1 MISSTSSEPLSHP
14 ATAGAPVRLDG
25 SFGEGGGQIL
35 RTSLALSALT
45 GKPLRLEKIRAGR
58 EKPGLKRQHLTAVKA
73 AASVCGARVEGAE
86 LGSMALAF
94 DPGAIRGGSFRFDV
108 GSAGSAILVAQ
119 TVLPVLLRAPE
130 PSEVE
135 ITGGTHVSWA
145 PCWEFFA
152 ESYLP
157 QVRAM
162 GARIEREAE
171 PDCASAT
178 LRIALAEP
186 GGKV

>member
-1 MISSTSSEPLSHP
+1 
-14 ATAGAPVRLDG
+14 
-25 SFGEGGGQIL
+25 
-35 RTSLALSALT
+35 
-45 GKPLRLEKIRAGR
+45 
-58 EKPGLKRQHLTAVKA
+58 
-73 AASVCGARVEGAE
+73 
-86 LGSMALAF
+86 
-94 DPGAIRGGSFRFDV
+94 
-108 GSAGSAILVAQ
+108 
-119 TVLPVLLRAPE
+119 
-130 PSEVE
+130 VE

-157 QVRAM
+157 LVRAM
-162 GARIEREAE
+162 DARIEREAE